1 MDVIILNGDSIFD
14 KDDLKSILEY
24 PGYAALVKKV
34 DTPEKYGIFEVNQDN
49 VIQKITEKPP
59 LFI

>member
-14 KDDLKSILEY
+14 KNDLKNILEY

-34 DTPEKYGIFEVNQDN
+34 DAPEKY
-49 VIQKITEKPP
+49 
-59 LFI
+59 